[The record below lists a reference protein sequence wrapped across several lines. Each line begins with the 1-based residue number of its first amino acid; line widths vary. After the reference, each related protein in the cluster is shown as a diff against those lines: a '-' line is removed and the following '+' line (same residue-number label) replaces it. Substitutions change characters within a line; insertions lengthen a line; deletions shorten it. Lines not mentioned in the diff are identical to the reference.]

1 MLISERELG
10 TQNAERATVALKQRE
25 IFTITF
31 ILFLPSSFKGLT
43 VLKEKLQGNG
53 HSRDGGSRPRGC
65 DKGGHSLWRGLHRVG
80 GGGGAR
86 VSAEPVR
93 EAAVAARR
101 GAAGGRT
108 RVRVRGGP
116 SGPGR
121 GEAASGIAGTWRVD
135 PSRVTVRDTLYAG

>member
-1 MLISERELG
+1 M
-10 TQNAERATVALKQRE
+10 RE
-25 IFTITF
+25 IFTISF

-43 VLKEKLQGNG
+43 VLKEKRHGND
-53 HSRDGGSRPRGC
+53 HSKDGWGRPLGC
-65 DKGGHSLWRGLHRVG
+65 EKGGHSLWRGLHRVG

-86 VSAEPVR
+86 MSAEPMR

-121 GEAASGIAGTWRVD
+121 GRNSVWKCRNVACGSLGD
-135 PSRVTVRDTLYAG
+135 SSRVTVRDTS